1 MIKIAGAIRRSFIF
15 PAELPVAFA
24 YYADLS
30 RIFNYLPHILLV
42 RAYGHDRFRMLYS
55 TTELATYHIR
65 IFCDLRATLD
75 GNDQTLNISPLD
87 DVAPVNGQAG
97 LRSATTQGYY
107 RSRSVFHENGRET
120 RIDYSLQL
128 RADLPTPLGLRFMP
142 GSVVNRIAKNITS
155 WRMREIA
162 DGFIQRSIDAF
173 PYWLAEIEQPRC
185 PSV

>member
-1 MIKIAGAIRRSFIF
+1 MIKISGAIRRSFVF

-24 YYADLS
+24 YYADLD

-42 RAYGHDRFRMLYS
+42 QAYGYDRFRMLYC

-65 IFCDLRATLD
+65 IFCDLQATLN
-75 GNDQTLNISPLD
+75 GNERTLSISPLD
-87 DVAPVNGQAG
+87 DIAPVNGQAG

-107 RSRSVFHENGRET
+107 SSRSVFHENGRET
-120 RIDYSLQL
+120 QIDYSLRL

-142 GSVVNRIAKNITS
+142 GAVVNRIAKNITN

-173 PYWLAEIEQPRC
+173 PYWLAEMEEIESPLE
-185 PSV
+185 